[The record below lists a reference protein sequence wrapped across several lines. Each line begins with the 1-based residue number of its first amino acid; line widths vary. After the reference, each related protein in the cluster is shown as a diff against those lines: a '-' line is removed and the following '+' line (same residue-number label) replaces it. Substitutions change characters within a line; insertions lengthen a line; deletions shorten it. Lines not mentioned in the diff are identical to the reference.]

1 LRIKQV
7 LLFVTGVLMVA
18 LLFFF
23 GVTKPPVKPVAISP
37 PGMGGGT
44 NAGVTMVDFSTILEK
59 AKGIL
64 NNDQRNSIESLELE
78 LKKVH
83 GDKEKAAMLESIGD
97 SWEKTGNVLVAGRYF
112 YDASSITSNK
122 NTLEKAANLFYSGF
136 PTTTDSLAKTFG
148 AQEGIKAYQQL
159 AKIDSTNSE
168 YPIREAVCYIDGFGQ
183 VMPGVLLLKKVEQ
196 KDPDNKEMN
205 LILGRLA
212 VVSGQYDKA
221 IARLEKVTR
230 LDPTNAEAYFHLAE
244 AYRAVGRKEDAIKS
258 LEVCKT
264 LVKDPAFAS
273 QIDSYIK
280 QIKNP

>member
-1 LRIKQV
+1 MRIKQV
-7 LLFVTGVLMVA
+7 LLFVAGVLMVS

-23 GVTKPPVKPVAISP
+23 GVTKPPKKPVAISP
-37 PGMGGGT
+37 PAMGGGA
-44 NAGVTMVDFSTILEK
+44 NAGIATVDFSSILEK
-59 AKGIL
+59 AKGTL
-64 NNDQRNSIESLELE
+64 NVAQRNSIESMELE
-78 LKKVH
+78 LKKVR
-83 GDKEKAAMLESIGD
+83 GDKEKASMLESIGA
-97 SWEKTGNVLVAGRYF
+97 SWEKTGNVLVAGKYF
-112 YDASSITSNK
+112 YDAASITNNK
-122 NTLEKAANLFYSGF
+122 NTMEKAANFFYSGF
-136 PTTTDSLAKTFG
+136 PTTTDSLAKIFG
-148 AQEGIKAYQQL
+148 AQEGIKAFQQL
-159 AKIDSTNSE
+159 TKLDSTNYE

-221 IARLEKVTR
+221 IARLEKVTQ
-230 LDPTNAEAYFHLAE
+230 LDPANAEAYFHLAE

-264 LVKDPAFAS
+264 LVKDPVFAS